1 MKLDRAME
9 IMQTGPPE
17 SSSISAEDEE
27 AAANLAI
34 EAMQRLQVG
43 RLNPGTHWNDPL
55 PGETKD

>member
-1 MKLDRAME
+1 ME